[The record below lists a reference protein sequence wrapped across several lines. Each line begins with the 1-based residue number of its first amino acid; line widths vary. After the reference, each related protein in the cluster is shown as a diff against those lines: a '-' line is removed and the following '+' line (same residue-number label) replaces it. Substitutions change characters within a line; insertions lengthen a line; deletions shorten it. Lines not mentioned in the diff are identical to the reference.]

1 MEDIFKEYGHK
12 RKMTVKFISS
22 EIVERYYR
30 HIPDSTL
37 RYLMKTF
44 INKSWQK
51 VTTTTSKYESD
62 VANERR
68 AGYLKLM
75 SFVIIELYLTY
86 DEIYFIDEFYV
97 WNNEKNGEYIH
108 GLTKE
113 KTMPLLN
120 ITGNSKLI

>member
-1 MEDIFKEYGHK
+1 
-12 RKMTVKFISS
+12 MTVKFISS
-22 EIVERYYR
+22 EIVDRCYR

-44 INKSWQK
+44 LNKSWQK
-51 VTTTTSKYESD
+51 VTTTTSKYEND

-86 DEIYFIDEFYV
+86 DEIYFIDEFYI
-97 WNNEKNGEYIH
+97 WNNEKNGGIYSWFDKGKDDASIEYY
-108 GLTKE
+108 GE
-113 KTMPLLN
+113 Q
-120 ITGNSKLI
+120 